1 MSLFKNF
8 VLVGLFGLSTLLCGC
23 IVEPLYHHASG
34 ISTTIGSVD
43 SVFDDSSS
51 KQKSL
56 NLSEKLASIV
66 VAEPS
71 DRFGQMVRNHLLFLL
86 YGNGRKPST
95 PAYQLVLQTSTFTR
109 NSVQIEVDRDRKREG
124 RPSVGT
130 VMGKV
135 SYILQDM
142 KNVLIAETTVSMS
155 ASFERLRQEYATLQA
170 EQDAQKRVAEELA
183 EQILLL
189 LSKDLSSH

>member
-1 MSLFKNF
+1 MSLFRKF
-8 VLVGLFGLSTLLCGC
+8 IFVGLASFLTLLCGC
-23 IVEPLYHHASG
+23 RIEPLYQQVSQNS
-34 ISTTIGSVD
+34 ITIGSVD
-43 SVFDDSSS
+43 SVFGDSSP
-51 KQKSL
+51 KPKSL
-56 NLSEKLASIV
+56 SLSEKLASIV

-95 PAYQLVLQTSTFTR
+95 PAYQLALKTSTFTR
-109 NSVQIEVDRDRKREG
+109 ESVQIEVDFERKREG

-135 SYILQDM
+135 SYVLQDM
-142 KNVLIAETTVSMS
+142 KGVLIAESTVSMS
-155 ASFERLRQEYATLQA
+155 ASFERLRQEYATMQA
-170 EQDAQKRVAEELA
+170 EEDAQKRVAEELA

-189 LSKDLSSH
+189 LSKNLSNH

>member
-1 MSLFKNF
+1 MSLFRKF
-8 VLVGLFGLSTLLCGC
+8 IFVGLASFLTLLCGC
-23 IVEPLYHHASG
+23 RIEPLYQQVSQNS
-34 ISTTIGSVD
+34 ITIGSVD
-43 SVFDDSSS
+43 SVFGDSSQ
-51 KQKSL
+51 KPKSL
-56 NLSEKLASIV
+56 SLSEKLASIV

-95 PAYQLVLQTSTFTR
+95 PVYQLALKTSTFTR
-109 NSVQIEVDRDRKREG
+109 ESVQIEVDFERKREG

-135 SYILQDM
+135 SYVLQDM
-142 KNVLIAETTVSMS
+142 KGVLIAESTVSMS
-155 ASFERLRQEYATLQA
+155 ASFERLRQEYATMQA
-170 EQDAQKRVAEELA
+170 EEDAQKRVAEELA

-189 LSKDLSSH
+189 LSKNLSNH

>member
-1 MSLFKNF
+1 MSLFRKF
-8 VLVGLFGLSTLLCGC
+8 IFVGLFGLFTLLCGC
-23 IVEPLYHHASG
+23 IIEPLYHQASE

-43 SVFDDSSS
+43 SVFDDSSP

-56 NLSEKLASIV
+56 SLSEKLASIIV
-66 VAEPS
+66 EEPS

-95 PAYQLVLQTSTFTR
+95 PAYQLALQTSAFTR
-109 NSVQIEVDRDRKREG
+109 ESVRIEMDHDRKREG

-135 SYILQDM
+135 SYLLKDM
-142 KNVLIAETTVSMS
+142 KNDLIAETTVSMS

-170 EQDAQKRVAEELA
+170 EEDAQKRVAEELA

>member
-1 MSLFKNF
+1 MLLFRKF
-8 VLVGLFGLSTLLCGC
+8 IFAGLTSFLTLLSGC
-23 IVEPLYHHASG
+23 RIEPLYQQVSQNS
-34 ISTTIGSVD
+34 ITIGSVD
-43 SVFDDSSS
+43 SVFDASSPEL
-51 KQKSL
+51 KSFI
-56 NLSEKLASIV
+56 LSEKLASIV

-95 PAYQLVLQTSTFTR
+95 PAYQLALKTSTFTR
-109 NSVQIEVDRDRKREG
+109 ESVQIEVDFEKKREG

-135 SYILQDM
+135 SYVLQDM
-142 KNVLIAETTVSMS
+142 EGVLIAESTISLS
-155 ASFERLRQEYATLQA
+155 ASFERLRQEYATMQA
-170 EQDAQKRVAEELA
+170 EENARKHVAEELA

-189 LSKDLSSH
+189 LSKNLSNH